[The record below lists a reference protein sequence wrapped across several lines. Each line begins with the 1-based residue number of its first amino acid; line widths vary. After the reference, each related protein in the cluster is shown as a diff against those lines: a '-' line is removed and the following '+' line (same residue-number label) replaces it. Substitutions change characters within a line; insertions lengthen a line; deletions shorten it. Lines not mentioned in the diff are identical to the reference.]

1 VDHIITS
8 FTPQRLMFGSDWPVA
23 LLAATSY
30 SDVVHLAQ
38 GLTTQFTARENE
50 LFWRDN
56 ALSAYKIT
64 KL

>member
-1 VDHIITS
+1 
-8 FTPQRLMFGSDWPVA
+8 MFGSDWPVA

-38 GLTTQFTARENE
+38 GLTTQFTASENE
-50 LFWRDN
+50 RFWRDN

-64 KL
+64 KW